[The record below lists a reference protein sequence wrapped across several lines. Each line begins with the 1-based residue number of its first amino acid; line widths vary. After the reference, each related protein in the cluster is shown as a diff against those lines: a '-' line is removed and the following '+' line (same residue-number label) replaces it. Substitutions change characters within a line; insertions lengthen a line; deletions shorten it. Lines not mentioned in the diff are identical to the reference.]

1 MAFRK
6 LRLRAESPDDLDVIG
21 AVLQDALIPVADMA
35 YLPEESRFA
44 LVANRFCW
52 EGESGGR
59 PAEPAAVRRGAA
71 AHHRV
76 NAGMLF
82 GKVQGV
88 QTRGFDREDATRIL
102 SLLSIRAE
110 AGLDATEITLIC
122 AGAASIR
129 LRVAG
134 IDCRLDDLGEPWPT
148 AWRPSHGDAAHG
160 DADHG
165 VADHGDVETD

>member
-35 YLPEESRFA
+35 YLPAERSFA

-52 EGESGGR
+52 ESDSGAAPSG
-59 PAEPAAVRRGAA
+59 PAAARRGAPSGQGE
-71 AHHRV
+71 HHRV
-76 NAGMLF
+76 NAGVLF
-82 GKVQGV
+82 GEVQGV
-88 QTRGFDREDATRIL
+88 QTRGFDREETSRIL
-102 SLLSIRAE
+102 SLLAIRTE

-134 IDCRLDDLGEPWPT
+134 IDCRLDDIGEPWPT
-148 AWRPSHGDAAHG
+148 AWRPSHGDAE
-160 DADHG
+160 AD
-165 VADHGDVETD
+165 

>member
-21 AVLQDALIPVADMA
+21 AVLQDALIPAADMA
-35 YLPEESRFA
+35 YLPEEDRFA

-52 EGESGGR
+52 ESEAGGAPSGRGGR
-59 PAEPAAVRRGAA
+59 
-71 AHHRV
+71 HRV
-76 NAGMLF
+76 NAGVLF
-82 GKVQGV
+82 GNVQGV
-88 QTRGFDREDATRIL
+88 QTRGFDREDAARIL

-129 LRVAG
+129 LRVAR

-148 AWRPSHGDAAHG
+148 AWRPSHGDAE
-160 DADHG
+160 AD
-165 VADHGDVETD
+165 

>member
-35 YLPEESRFA
+35 FLPDESRFA

-52 EGESGGR
+52 ESETGGAPMMPGASG
-59 PAEPAAVRRGAA
+59 PAAARQRAA

-76 NAGMLF
+76 NAGVLF
-82 GKVQGV
+82 GGVQGV
-88 QTRGFDREDATRIL
+88 RTRGFDHEDAARIL
-102 SLLSIRAE
+102 SLLAIRTE

-134 IDCRLDDLGEPWPT
+134 IDCRLDDIGEPWPT
-148 AWRPSHGDAAHG
+148 AWRPSHGDAE
-160 DADHG
+160 AD
-165 VADHGDVETD
+165 

>member
-35 YLPEESRFA
+35 YLPAESSFA

-52 EGESGGR
+52 ESESGAAPPG
-59 PAEPAAVRRGAA
+59 PAAARRGAPTGQGE
-71 AHHRV
+71 HHRV
-76 NAGMLF
+76 NAGVLF
-82 GKVQGV
+82 GEVQGV
-88 QTRGFDREDATRIL
+88 QTRGFDREDTSRIL
-102 SLLSIRAE
+102 SLLAIRTE

-134 IDCRLDDLGEPWPT
+134 IDCRLDDIGEPWPT
-148 AWRPSHGDAAHG
+148 AWRPTHGDAE
-160 DADHG
+160 AD
-165 VADHGDVETD
+165 

>member
-1 MAFRK
+1 MASRK

-35 YLPEESRFA
+35 YLPDESRFA

-52 EGESGGR
+52 E
-59 PAEPAAVRRGAA
+59 AEEDGAPSVQAGNRQRA

-76 NAGMLF
+76 NAGVLF
-82 GKVQGV
+82 GNVQGA
-88 QTRGFDREDATRIL
+88 QTRGVDREDTARIL
-102 SLLSIRAE
+102 SLLAIRTE

-129 LRVAG
+129 LRVTG
-134 IDCRLDDLGEPWPT
+134 IDCRLDDIGEPWPT
-148 AWRPSHGDAAHG
+148 AWRPSHGDAE
-160 DADHG
+160 AD
-165 VADHGDVETD
+165 

>member
-6 LRLRAESPDDLDVIG
+6 LRLRAESPDDFDVVG

-52 EGESGGR
+52 EDEASGVPSGQGG
-59 PAEPAAVRRGAA
+59 ARRRAA
-71 AHHRV
+71 AGQGGHHRV
-76 NAGMLF
+76 NAGVLF
-82 GKVQGV
+82 GNVQGA
-88 QTRGFDREDATRIL
+88 QTRGFDRENTARIL
-102 SLLSIRAE
+102 SLLAIRTE

-134 IDCRLDDLGEPWPT
+134 IDCRLDDIGEPWPT
-148 AWRPSHGDAAHG
+148 VWRPSHGDAE
-160 DADHG
+160 AD
-165 VADHGDVETD
+165 

>member
-1 MAFRK
+1 MVFRK

-35 YLPEESRFA
+35 YLPDESRFA

-52 EGESGGR
+52 EGGDVPSGS
-59 PAEPAAVRRGAA
+59 AVSRRGAA
-71 AHHRV
+71 AHRRV
-76 NAGMLF
+76 NAGILF
-82 GKVQGV
+82 ERVRGA
-88 QTRGFDREDATRIL
+88 QTRGFDREDSARIL
-102 SLLSIRAE
+102 SLLAIRTE

-134 IDCRLDDLGEPWPT
+134 IDCRLDDIGEPWPT
-148 AWRPSHGDAAHG
+148 AWRPTHGDAE
-160 DADHG
+160 AD
-165 VADHGDVETD
+165 

>member
-35 YLPEESRFA
+35 YLADESSFA

-52 EGESGGR
+52 ESEAGGA
-59 PAEPAAVRRGAA
+59 PPGSAAPRRGAPSGQGG
-71 AHHRV
+71 HHRV
-76 NAGMLF
+76 NAGVLF
-82 GKVQGV
+82 GEVQGV
-88 QTRGFDREDATRIL
+88 QTRGFDREDTSRIL
-102 SLLSIRAE
+102 SLLAIRTE

-134 IDCRLDDLGEPWPT
+134 IDCRLDDIGEPWPT
-148 AWRPSHGDAAHG
+148 AWRPTHGDAE
-160 DADHG
+160 AD
-165 VADHGDVETD
+165 

>member
-35 YLPEESRFA
+35 YLKEESRFV

-52 EGESGGR
+52 EGGEGT
-59 PAEPAAVRRGAA
+59 PAGHAGNRRGAA

-76 NAGMLF
+76 NAGVLF
-82 GKVQGV
+82 GRVQAV
-88 QTRGFDREDATRIL
+88 QTRGFDRDDASNIL
-102 SLLSIRAE
+102 SLLAIRAE
-110 AGLDATEITLIC
+110 PGLDATEITLIC

-129 LRVAG
+129 LRASG
-134 IDCRLDDLGEPWPT
+134 IDCRLDDIGEPWPT
-148 AWRPSHGDAAHG
+148 AWRPSHEDAE
-160 DADHG
+160 AD
-165 VADHGDVETD
+165 

>member
-35 YLPEESRFA
+35 YLAGESRFA

-52 EGESGGR
+52 ESEAPGGPSGPPGL
-59 PAEPAAVRRGAA
+59 AAARGGAG

-76 NAGMLF
+76 NAGVLF
-82 GKVQGV
+82 GKVQGA
-88 QTRGFDREDATRIL
+88 QTRGFDREDAARIL
-102 SLLSIRAE
+102 SLLAIRTE
-110 AGLDATEITLIC
+110 AGLDATEITLVC

-134 IDCRLDDLGEPWPT
+134 IDCRLDDIGEPWPT
-148 AWRPSHGDAAHG
+148 AWRPSHGDAE
-160 DADHG
+160 AD
-165 VADHGDVETD
+165 